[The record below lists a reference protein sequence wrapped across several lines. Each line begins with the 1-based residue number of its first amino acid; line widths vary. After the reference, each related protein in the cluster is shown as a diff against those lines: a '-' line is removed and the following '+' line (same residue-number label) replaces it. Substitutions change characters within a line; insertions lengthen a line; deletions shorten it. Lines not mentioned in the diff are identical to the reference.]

1 MRIAVTS
8 QNFRTIT
15 GHAGM
20 TRRFLI
26 YEAGPDGEP
35 VERDRVDLPRDQ
47 SLHATLGQ
55 GTNHH
60 PLFQSGVN
68 ALVTQSAGHKLRQ
81 RLDAM
86 GIRVHLTG
94 ETDPV
99 AAARALFAG
108 RPLPE
113 PAPHDHGHGHGHAH
127 THGG

>member
-26 YEAGPDGEP
+26 YEAGPEGDP
-35 VERDRVDLPRDQ
+35 VECHRLDLPREQ
-47 SLHATLGQ
+47 SLHESIGR
-55 GTNHH
+55 GTDHH

-68 ALVTQSAGHKLRQ
+68 ALVTQSAGHKLRE
-81 RLDAM
+81 RLGAL
-86 GIRVHLTG
+86 GIQVHLTG
-94 ETDPV
+94 ESDPA
-99 AAARALFAG
+99 AAARALLEG

-113 PAPHDHGHGHGHAH
+113 AVPHEHGHGHRHD
-127 THGG
+127 HGG